1 MSEEGAEQPAAEPAE
16 KDIAPTPRASRGS
29 KRIQQL
35 TTDLQAAHER
45 IKLLEADS
53 VTVER
58 DQLAAGVKAL
68 EAKLERMKA
77 DHATAAEQWRT
88 SEAMLRRGLTD
99 DEGQAVALALY
110 ARLPA
115 DERPELAAWMDSWQG
130 DDDTDNTPAR
140 SAGRASACGVTG
152 CTGQY
157 PCVRQD
163 GRSARGPRRAGG
175 YPRVPGRASLTSAP
189 ARCSASATRL
199 HAIESQALPAVRL
212 KPADCFT

>member
-1 MSEEGAEQPAAEPAE
+1 MSEEGAEQAPAAPAE
-16 KDIAPTPRASRGS
+16 QDIAPTPRASRGS

-35 TTDLQAAHER
+35 TNDLQAAHER

-58 DQLAAGVKAL
+58 DRLAEGMKAL
-68 EAKLERMKA
+68 EAKLDRMKA

-115 DERPELAAWMDSWQG
+115 DERPELAAWMDSWKG
-130 DDDTDNTPAR
+130 DDDTDNTPAALR
-140 SAGRASACGVTG
+140 PYLQRQAEPVPAPPAAPLAGRQPAASPGALGSI
-152 CTGQY
+152 
-157 PCVRQD
+157 PASVRMAA
-163 GRSARGPRRAGG
+163 ARGDRDAQEAIRAYLAGRR
-175 YPRVPGRASLTSAP
+175 
-189 ARCSASATRL
+189 
-199 HAIESQALPAVRL
+199 
-212 KPADCFT
+212 

>member
-1 MSEEGAEQPAAEPAE
+1 MSDEGAEQPAAAPAE
-16 KDIAPTPRASRGS
+16 QDIAPTPRASRGS

-68 EAKLERMKA
+68 EQKLERMKA

-115 DERPELAAWMDSWQG
+115 DERPELAAWMDSWKG
-130 DDDTDNTPAR
+130 DDDTDNTPAALR
-140 SAGRASACGVTG
+140 PYLQRQAEPPAAPPAAPLAGRQPAASPGALGSI
-152 CTGQY
+152 
-157 PCVRQD
+157 PASVRMAA
-163 GRSARGPRRAGG
+163 ARGDRDAQEAIRAYLAGRR
-175 YPRVPGRASLTSAP
+175 
-189 ARCSASATRL
+189 
-199 HAIESQALPAVRL
+199 
-212 KPADCFT
+212 